1 MPKIGLWQSPSCQV
15 LFSAGRNAIIKA
27 TEYETFIFFFFSD
40 TVTHGMKSTNF
51 QSGYLFMLLKWE
63 MKRMNSENTV
73 ITLITKHI
81 VEKLFY
87 STNGTIW
94 PNYNLAEKIN
104 KMLHEK
110 F

>member
-1 MPKIGLWQSPSCQV
+1 
-15 LFSAGRNAIIKA
+15 
-27 TEYETFIFFFFSD
+27 
-40 TVTHGMKSTNF
+40 
-51 QSGYLFMLLKWE
+51 

-73 ITLITKHI
+73 TTLITKHI
-81 VEKLFY
+81 MEKLFY
-87 STNGTIW
+87 STNGIIW